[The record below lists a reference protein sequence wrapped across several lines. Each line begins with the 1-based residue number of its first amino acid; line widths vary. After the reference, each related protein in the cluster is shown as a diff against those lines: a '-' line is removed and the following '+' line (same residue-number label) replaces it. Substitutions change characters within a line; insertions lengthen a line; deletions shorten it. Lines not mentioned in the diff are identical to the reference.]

1 MKKELEMVAEFHK
14 KVGSPVLSRP
24 SLISKERSAF
34 RHQIMSEEVDEYKA
48 GALKNDLENVA
59 KEIADI
65 LYTVYG
71 TVLEHG
77 LQDKMPEIF
86 AEIHRSNM
94 SKDFSGV
101 KAIKGSDYR
110 PADIKNILN
119 K

>member
-14 KVGSPVLSRP
+14 KVGSPVLPQP
-24 SLISKERSAF
+24 SLISEERSTF
-34 RHQIMSEEVDEYKA
+34 RHQLMSEEVGEYRA
-48 GALKNDLENVA
+48 GALKHDLENVA

-77 LQDKMPEIF
+77 LQDKIPEIF

-101 KAIKGSDYR
+101 KAIKGADYR
-110 PADIKNILN
+110 PADIKSILD